1 MTLKQQL
8 EEKGKEVKQA
18 RQDVNKKSKEIN
30 DFRQQIAMLTQSNR
44 SLEQEK
50 EILENDLKHNEEEI
64 NILRSKVSSLQDALT
79 SPSGDPRSSALNRLL
94 TEHPAPQDVSY
105 SEVKSKDQ
113 DIPKPK
119 FRKNFPKT
127 SDVLSPFEM
136 KTKECRIV
144 GLRKTKSISES
155 QKHFRRSPCKE
166 KTNNPDKNSYI
177 NTKTLSQPSTSRLQS
192 SIPQGI
198 VKKSRFDDL
207 KSPSPIAP
215 SHMFYDGLGGHSK
228 LDRFPTIARKDFNI
242 KPTSY
247 NISKKPKGVSR
258 PKNSKPTL
266 KDDSVKPIDNFFST
280 LT

>member
-8 EEKGKEVKQA
+8 EEKGKEVKQV
-18 RQDVNKKSKEIN
+18 RHEVNKKSKEIN
-30 DFRQQIAMLTQSNR
+30 EFRQQVAMLTQSNR

-64 NILRSKVSSLQDALT
+64 DILRSKVTSLQDALT

-105 SEVKSKDQ
+105 SNDQ

-119 FRKNFPKT
+119 FRKNLPKT

-136 KTKECRIV
+136 KTKECGIV
-144 GLRKTKSISES
+144 GLKKTKSMSES
-155 QKHFRRSPCKE
+155 QKHFMRSPCKE
-166 KTNNPDKNSYI
+166 KTNNPHKNSYI
-177 NTKTLSQPSTSRLQS
+177 NTKTLSQPSTSLLQS

-198 VKKSRFDDL
+198 HKKSRFDDL

-215 SHMFYDGLGGHSK
+215 AHMFYDGLGGHSK

-247 NISKKPKGVSR
+247 NKSIKPKGVSR

-266 KDDSVKPIDNFFST
+266 TDDSVKPIDNFFSS